1 MTGTMGMTAWSRVD
15 CGGTGRFSGVE
26 SHLHKPKLDIVV
38 IVRSDVLVKQESSMN
53 VCLPRQFPADWPHSW
68 RSDSP
73 VFALQCEEGS
83 DLGERLGGVGAVV
96 DRELPR

>member
-26 SHLHKPKLDIVV
+26 SHLHKPILDIVSGETR
-38 IVRSDVLVKQESSMN
+38 IKYMN
-53 VCLPRQFPADWPHSW
+53 VYLPRQFPADWPHSW
-68 RSDSP
+68 RRDSP

-83 DLGERLGGVGAVV
+83 DLGERLAGVGAVV